1 MRRTCLVALLI
12 TLGSLHA
19 AVSAESIS
27 WNAAGTGGAV
37 AAGRRPEAVAAGLEL
52 LRKGGNAADAAAA
65 TLLALTV
72 TDYGMFAIGGE
83 VPILVYDAKKKEV
96 KVLCGLGRG
105 PLDPRANEWFYA
117 QGIPSRGSMKSSPVP
132 GAVDACVTLLRV
144 YGTKSFGEAVA
155 PTLRLLDKGGRD
167 WYDEQAVT
175 LRKLTEA
182 ERNASGSREEKLIAA
197 RDRFYKGDVADEL
210 EKWYIAFGAF
220 LRKRDLEAHV
230 TRIEDPVKIKYRG
243 YTVYKCGP
251 WTQGPTLLQTLRLL
265 NGFDLKAM
273 GHLSDDYIHVTTEAL
288 KLAFADRDE
297 HYGDPLFVNV
307 PLDALFSEKYTLARR
322 KLIDLRRASLERRPG
337 DPSRMLSLK
346 NRALG
351 DGVDA
356 NIPIQDTTT
365 CVVAD
370 RWGNFVAATPSCN
383 LVRNRPGPSG
393 VTQGNRVRCLNTT
406 PNHPNSFKPGK
417 RPRITLTPTIVT
429 KDGKPVLGIAV
440 AGGDLQDQ
448 TTLNVLL
455 NHIEFGMRP
464 AEAVTAPRFSTSHRE
479 NSFDPNPDRAA
490 AFGTSGGLQLSRQ
503 VPSDVR
509 SALSNRG
516 HKVSTVSG
524 PIAHPV
530 MIYLDHETG
539 KLFAAGDPTA
549 RRHAAVVDHESSQPV
564 PVRTSRPRSPSR
576 RRSAQPKA
584 KAALDHAIII
594 LVEAVRRAQKEVSGG
609 RVYAAKLDENAYKID
624 ILVGDVLRIVR
635 IDAVSGKVLNI
646 AEKNTTEKE
655 IREVK
660 RVLGAT
666 RFTMWYA
673 LDAAMDDVDFGRPFE
688 ARLNNGDYRIKLFVD
703 GKVVET
709 GIDAYTG
716 R

>member
-1 MRRTCLVALLI
+1 MRRTSFFILLI
-12 TLGSLHA
+12 TVSSFHVA
-19 AVSAESIS
+19 FSAERIS
-27 WNAAGTGGAV
+27 WNAVGTGGAV

-52 LRKGGNAADAAAA
+52 LRSGGNAADAAAA
-65 TLLALTV
+65 TLLALSV
-72 TDYGMFAIGGE
+72 TDYGSFAIGGE
-83 VPILVYDAKKKEV
+83 VPILVYDAKKKQV

-105 PLDPRANEWFYA
+105 PLDPRAKEWFYA
-117 QGIPSRGSMKSSPVP
+117 QGIPSRGSMKSAPVP
-132 GAVDACVTLLRV
+132 GTVDACVTLLRLF
-144 YGTKSFGEAVA
+144 GTKSFGEAVT
-155 PTLRLLDKGGRD
+155 PTLRLLDQGDRD
-167 WYDEQAVT
+167 WHDELAVT
-175 LRKLTEA
+175 LRKLAEA
-182 ERNASGSREEKLIAA
+182 EQNASGSREQKLIAA

-220 LRKRDLEAHV
+220 LRKRDLEAHE
-230 TRIEDPVKIKYRG
+230 TRVEDPVKVTYRG

-265 NGFDLKAM
+265 EGFDLKAM

-297 HYGDPLFVNV
+297 YYGDPLFVEV
-307 PLDALFSEKYTLARR
+307 PLGALFSDKYTQARR
-322 KLIDLRRASLERRPG
+322 RLIDLRRASLERRPG
-337 DPSRMLSLK
+337 DPSHQRPLK
-346 NRALG
+346 NSASG
-351 DGVDA
+351 DGA
-356 NIPIQDTTT
+356 ESNIPVQDTTT

-393 VTQGNRVRCLNTT
+393 VTQGNRIRCLNTT
-406 PNHPNSFKPGK
+406 PNHPNSFQPGK

-429 KDGKPVLGIAV
+429 KDGHPVLGIAV

-464 AEAVTAPRFSTSHRE
+464 AEAVTAPRFSTNHRE

-490 AFGTSGGLQLSRQ
+490 AFGTSGGLQLSRR
-503 VPSDVR
+503 VPRDVR
-509 SALSNRG
+509 AKLSNRG
-516 HKVSTVSG
+516 HKVSTASG

-539 KLFAAGDPTA
+539 KLYTAGDPRA
-549 RRHAAVVDHESSQPV
+549 RRHAAVVDHESSQPD
-564 PVRTSRPRSPSR
+564 PAGTRPRSRRR
-576 RRSAQPKA
+576 RRSEQPKA

-594 LVEAVRRAQKEVSGG
+594 LVEAVRRAQKELPGG
-609 RVYAAKLDENAYKID
+609 RVYAAKLDKNAYEID
-624 ILVGDVLRIVR
+624 ILVGDVLREVR
-635 IDAVSGKVLNI
+635 IDAISGKILNI
-646 AEKNTTEKE
+646 AEKDATPEE
-655 IREVK
+655 IRKAK
-660 RVLGAT
+660 RALGAT

-688 ARLNNGDYRIKLFVD
+688 ARLNNGDYKIKLFVD
-703 GKVVET
+703 GRVVEA